1 MTIPIP
7 DYTTDAFF
15 GLEDRWLET
24 APGELTHYHELGE
37 GTPILFLHGSGT
49 GVTAAA
55 NWWLNLPELSEL
67 GRCIAI
73 DSIGY
78 GQTVVGEDTAYG
90 IREWV
95 DHAIRV
101 LDALGI
107 EKTWVVG
114 NSLGGWLALQFAID
128 HPERLLGI
136 VSMGTGGAKLTGA
149 LKGHSNPV
157 LTPEGIRTALELF
170 VVDTS
175 LVTDELVNL
184 RYQAA
189 LNDTA
194 ASRLAQV
201 VAARDRD
208 RHELPLDLEALAK
221 FELPVL
227 LIHGMQDAVI
237 PVSRTWDL
245 LAAIPNAD
253 AHIFSQCGHWS
264 QVERSG
270 EFNRVITDYLRSRG
284 VEAGRAPAD
293 HDDAASSTTLTTD
306 TAKKEHS
313 S

>member
-1 MTIPIP
+1 MTSMKIP

-15 GLEDRWLET
+15 GLDDLWLET

-55 NWWLNLPELSEL
+55 NWWLNLSAFAEL

-78 GQTVVGEDTAYG
+78 GQSVVAEGTAYG

-95 DHAIRV
+95 RHAVRV
-101 LDALGI
+101 LDALDI
-107 EKTWVVG
+107 EKTWIVG
-114 NSLGGWLALQFAID
+114 NSLGGWLAFQFAID
-128 HPERLLGI
+128 FPERLLGI

-157 LTPEGIRTALELF
+157 LTEEGIRKTLEMF
-170 VVDTS
+170 VVDKS
-175 LVTDELVNL
+175 LVTDELVSL
-184 RYQAA
+184 RYQSA

-194 ASRLAQV
+194 SDRLAEV

-208 RHELPLDLEALAK
+208 RIELPLDFDVLSRLDV
-221 FELPVL
+221 PVL
-227 LIHGMQDAVI
+227 LIHGVQDVVI
-237 PVSRTWDL
+237 PVPRTWEL
-245 LAAIPNAD
+245 LNVLPHAD

-264 QVERSG
+264 QVERAE
-270 EFNRVITDYLRSRG
+270 EFNTVIGQYLRSRG
-284 VEAGRAPAD
+284 VAG
-293 HDDAASSTTLTTD
+293 TQ
-306 TAKKEHS
+306 
-313 S
+313 

>member
-1 MTIPIP
+1 MTTTQTP
-7 DYTTDAFF
+7 DYTTDAYF

-55 NWWLNLPELSEL
+55 NWWLNLPELAEV

-78 GQTVVGEDTAYG
+78 GQTVVAPDTAYG

-95 DHAIRV
+95 EHAVRV

-107 EKTWVVG
+107 EKTWIVG
-114 NSLGGWLALQFAID
+114 NSLGGWLAFQFALD
-128 HPERLLGI
+128 HPERLLGV

-149 LKGHSNPV
+149 LKGHSSPE
-157 LTPEGIRTALELF
+157 LTEAGVRRTLEQF
-170 VVDTS
+170 VVDDS
-175 LVTDELVNL
+175 LVTDDLVSL
-184 RYQAA
+184 RYAAA

-194 ASRLAQV
+194 SDRFAAV

-208 RHELPLDLEALAK
+208 REALPLDFERLA
-221 FELPVL
+221 ELTIPVL
-227 LIHGMQDAVI
+227 LIHGTQDIVI

-245 LAAIPNAD
+245 VNTIPTAD
-253 AHIFSQCGHWS
+253 AQIFSRCGHWS
-264 QVERSG
+264 QVERADD
-270 EFNRVITDYLRSRG
+270 FNRVVAGFLLSHGAAGGDTDS
-284 VEAGRAPAD
+284 AG
-293 HDDAASSTTLTTD
+293 STG
-306 TAKKEHS
+306 A
-313 S
+313 